1 MPEVEIRFENFSVD
15 AEVYSIGRA
24 MPTLTNSVMNVI
36 EVSFQINFLV
46 TIFTTGMKRK
56 NDSISLQGVLSRFML
71 FKSKKSTLNILKN
84 VNGIIKPG
92 R

>member
-56 NDSISLQGVLSRFML
+56 NDSI
-71 FKSKKSTLNILKN
+71 
-84 VNGIIKPG
+84 
-92 R
+92 